1 MLKVSSQRLWIGDWI
16 FLKLSQVSLISD
28 WINWKVSQGSWIG
41 DWIILNVSQR
51 SWIGDWIFLKLSQI
65 SWIGDW
71 IFLKLSQISWISDW
85 IFLKLSQRSWIGDW
99 IILKVQQRSEIG
111 DYQNVILDVEIQVYV
126 DLWRRDVHVWCVA
139 CLRLRVT
146 MSTGHHLAII
156 TSNHVLSQRWSI
168 NQNHPSHWWHDTRP
182 VDIRAVSLLLLET
195 ICLK

>member
-65 SWIGDW
+65 SWI
-71 IFLKLSQISWISDW
+71 SDW

-111 DYQNVILDVEIQVYV
+111 EYQNVFLDVEIQVYV
-126 DLWRRDVHVWCVA
+126 DLWRRDVHVWLSDHNWNTKVG
-139 CLRLRVT
+139 L
-146 MSTGHHLAII
+146 I
-156 TSNHVLSQRWSI
+156 TSWWTRGPEWAKSSRRGSASSRASWTGSRTP
-168 NQNHPSHWWHDTRP
+168 PS
-182 VDIRAVSLLLLET
+182 
-195 ICLK
+195 C